1 MLLLPPPWDGFKA
14 DIYSLGVILYTLLIL
29 NFPYETKR
37 YARNR
42 RDAYN
47 QKDYTTLDSLVS
59 DNVVLKEMGYTV
71 IQSKKAFIDLVEW
84 GEVFNAKNELK
95 KLSREKGKI
104 VAFELEHSDRIDFLY
119 GEPIKTKTTFTI
131 EHRKITII
139 EVELIDFDQEKMT
152 KKNNLF
158 HDWIGKNHTV
168 SSAVINQLNR
178 SGGEAFKEAMEL
190 YRDAQ

>member
-1 MLLLPPPWDGFKA
+1 MNKIKSIVGL
-14 DIYSLGVILYTLLIL
+14 VILLFVCSSVMKEKENESIVRSY
-29 NFPYETKR
+29 Y
-37 YARNR
+37 
-42 RDAYN
+42 DAYN

-152 KKNNLF
+152 KKIIF
-158 HDWIGKNHTV
+158 STIGSVRTILLV
-168 SSAVINQLNR
+168 LLSLIN
-178 SGGEAFKEAMEL
+178 
-190 YRDAQ
+190 

>member
-1 MLLLPPPWDGFKA
+1 MILLLVGCDNPPKA
-14 DIYSLGVILYTLLIL
+14 PKIKQKMPFYFQYNLTKPTKTYELL
-29 NFPYETKR
+29 
-37 YARNR
+37 
-42 RDAYN
+42 
-47 QKDYTTLDSLVS
+47 S
-59 DNVVLKEMGYTV
+59 VLKEISGL
-71 IQSKKAFIDLVEW
+71 S
-84 GEVFNAKNELK
+84 FNAKNELK